1 MSLNDDILEE
11 VHNEFVNSDE
21 YQQMIQEKIESSY
34 YHKYDGLAPEGFVLI
49 PEEVLE
55 QLKDFDTWKN
65 WKHNPEVLVEMSKD
79 FLKNQ

>member
-1 MSLNDDILEE
+1 MSLNDNILEE

-21 YQQMIQEKIESSY
+21 YQHMVQEKIKSSH

-65 WKHNPEVLVEMSKD
+65 WKHNPEVLIEMSKD
-79 FLKNQ
+79 FLKNM

>member
-1 MSLNDDILEE
+1 MSLNDSILEE
-11 VHNEFVNSDE
+11 SHNLFVKSVE
-21 YQQMIQEKIESSY
+21 YHQMIREKIESSY
-34 YHKYDGLAPEGFVLI
+34 YHKYDGIAPDGFVLI

-65 WKHNPEVLVEMSKD
+65 WKHNPEVLEQMSKD

>member
-21 YQQMIQEKIESSY
+21 YKHMIQEKIESSH

-79 FLKNQ
+79 FLKNM